1 MNIQEMHL
9 SVMQGVDKIN
19 AQVADTLLSGE
30 LDRELNKAIQQ
41 FVSTRFQQN
50 NKYGQGF
57 EESQKRRDDLR
68 TLVTEVNTATD
79 FKEEVRDATH
89 PDGALY
95 VDTWKLPHNY
105 MHMINATTTIN
116 RLPDCSKIPFQLED
130 QDAMYYFVLNF
141 EDFIGNS
148 GTTYI
153 DELWI
158 VNDYELGWGSEDMLM
173 SQMWS
178 NTDYEG
184 VSYPDNQAEVIQ
196 SILDIATPPVMPVF
210 WETWDSPEFS
220 QELLDANPTAG
231 AGNIGVYN
239 FPNSI
244 ILAMNVE
251 VGGEIFGVL
260 NADASLGPVTTIVGR
275 YNNENVVS
283 APIRFNND
291 LYLKRVPSTTDFIRE
306 SYPCRMVQ
314 HDDVY
319 KLVGDPFNKTKY
331 SSPLTVMR
339 GENIDI
345 YSDDIYLTDR
355 LNLTYLRQPA
365 NVSLALGVNCDLP
378 DPTHE
383 EICKLAVASILEEI
397 SDPRYQTHLMQV
409 DKME

>member
-19 AQVADTLLSGE
+19 AQVADTLLTNE
-30 LDRELNKAIQQ
+30 MDRELNKAIQQ
-41 FVSTRFQQN
+41 FVTTRFQQN

-68 TLVTEVNTATD
+68 TLLKEVDTATD
-79 FKEEVRDATH
+79 FKEKLRDATH
-89 PDGALY
+89 PEGALY
-95 VDTWKLPHNY
+95 VDTWKLPYDY
-105 MHMINATTTIN
+105 MHMINATTTVN

-130 QDAMYYFVLNF
+130 QDAMYYFVL
-141 EDFIGNS
+141 DFKDFVGNG

-158 VNDYELGWGSEDMLM
+158 VNDYDLPWASEDMAM
-173 SQMWS
+173 VEMWS
-178 NTDYEG
+178 NRDYQG
-184 VSYPDNQAEVIQ
+184 VSYPDNQAEVVQ
-196 SILDIATPPVMPVF
+196 SIIDIGTPPVMPVF
-210 WETWDSPEFS
+210 WEVWDGPDFSPE
-220 QELLDANPTAG
+220 LMAANPSAG
-231 AGNIGVYN
+231 TDTVSVYN

-244 ILAMNVE
+244 ILAINE
-251 VGGEIFGVL
+251 QVGSDLFNSL

-275 YNNENVVS
+275 FNNENVVS

-314 HDDVY
+314 HDDIY

-339 GENIDI
+339 GNNIDI
-345 YSDDIYLTDR
+345 YSDDIYLTER
-355 LNLTYLRQPA
+355 LKLTYLKRPA
-365 NVSLALGVNCDLP
+365 MVSLALDVNCDLP
-378 DPTHE
+378 ESTHE
-383 EICKLAVASILEEI
+383 EICKLAVASILEQI

-409 DKME
+409 DRME